1 MVKTFR
7 IKGDLKKGSKK
18 TQIKKGPNDFKPK
31 AEIRSAKELKGMAK
45 NLGLDN
51 KAKTHKG
58 RKIQARREAKVIEN
72 PKRSFF
78 MKGRKSSDTINTLLK
93 EIHAIRGTEMSKLL
107 TKKN

>member
-1 MVKTFR
+1 MC
-7 IKGDLKKGSKK
+7 
-18 TQIKKGPNDFKPK
+18 P
-31 AEIRSAKELKGMAK
+31 AEYSRKLWEKELKE
-45 NLGLDN
+45 
-51 KAKTHKG
+51 
-58 RKIQARREAKVIEN
+58 EAKVVEN